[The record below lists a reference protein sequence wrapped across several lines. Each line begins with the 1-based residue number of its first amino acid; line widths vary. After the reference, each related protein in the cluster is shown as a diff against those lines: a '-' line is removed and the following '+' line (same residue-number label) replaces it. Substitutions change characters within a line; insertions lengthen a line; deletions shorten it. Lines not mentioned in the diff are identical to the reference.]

1 MDFRTAARIASYLSK
16 DYAEDFFGLLARYHD
31 VSASEAASRLG
42 LHVQTAQDF
51 LDGLAELEIVSKQKV
66 REKKRPYYRYTLI
79 KQTIE
84 FKLDLTEPGRNILSE
99 EADLER
105 KVRERAGSGARF
117 FPAHDG
123 QSINSVTLWVGEG
136 REGKERKISLTPAQG
151 RFLFN
156 MPFPNAEMLRI
167 ADVMTKAKIGQEY
180 LPEILDIID
189 ILEKHGVIE
198 VQ

>member
-16 DYAEDFFGLLARYHD
+16 DYAEDFFGLLSRYHD
-31 VSASEAASRLG
+31 ISASEAASRLG

-51 LDGLAELEIVSKQKV
+51 LDGLAELEIVSKEKV
-66 REKKRPYYRYTLI
+66 REKKRPYFRYSLS
-79 KQTIE
+79 QRVIE
-84 FKLDLTEPGRNILSE
+84 FKLDLTEPGSKLFSE
-99 EADLER
+99 EYDLDR

-123 QSINSVTLWVGEG
+123 QSINSVTVWIGEG

-151 RFLFN
+151 RFLFF
-156 MPFPNAEMLRI
+156 MPFPNAEMLSI
-167 ADVMTKAKIGQEY
+167 SEIMTKSKVGEEY
-180 LPEILDIID
+180 VPEILDIIA
-189 ILEKHGVIE
+189 LLGKHGVIL